1 MRHASWIDHACMHQR
16 SLAEACMDP
25 WSPPRWRTRA
35 VRRRSRNAT
44 LVNHVASPPV
54 ARRAPALAHAGRGA
68 RAGRAGRAG
77 LQHSMMGA
85 TVPRHSITKG
95 SSLLTWRR
103 QLNFYK
109 AAGGLQVVSNVLMV
123 TGSQRRRRRVHTM
136 VHTSCWQACG
146 NLRALALNVLA
157 CARGT
162 HPRAQCPAPGHGLRP
177 LPAAASL

>member
-1 MRHASWIDHACMHQR
+1 
-16 SLAEACMDP
+16 MDP